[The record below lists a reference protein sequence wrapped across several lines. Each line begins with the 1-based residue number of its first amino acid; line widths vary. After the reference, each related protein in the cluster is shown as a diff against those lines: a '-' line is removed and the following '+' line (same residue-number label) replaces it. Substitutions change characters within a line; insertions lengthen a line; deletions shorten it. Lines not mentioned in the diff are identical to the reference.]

1 MIEKITLK
9 NHEANISGNCVS
21 SAKMLEDKRKLALG
35 PHINSRAL
43 KPMSRTSGLRYVS
56 LVAPVLRCSAL
67 PVALLLSKAYP
78 HSVESY
84 TSRWLRVL
92 SFSISGSYNGYR
104 GPASTLGRTGLLPTS

>member
-1 MIEKITLK
+1 MIEKVTLK

-56 LVAPVLRCSAL
+56 LVAPVLRLFCFAGGVVTFKS
-67 PVALLLSKAYP
+67 LS
-78 HSVESY
+78 
-84 TSRWLRVL
+84 
-92 SFSISGSYNGYR
+92 SFR
-104 GPASTLGRTGLLPTS
+104 GVVYE